1 MAACSHLPEGWAGA
15 GEEQVPA
22 RSGFSQS
29 KGGEW
34 EIICHVPQTQSAE
47 GQMRE
52 CLGVPEA
59 KGRDFLGWTRTRQCP
74 ILHQSAH
81 MPAITGPSFSLN
93 LSHPVCTLA
102 L

>member
-15 GEEQVPA
+15 GGEQVPA
-22 RSGFSQS
+22 CLGFSQS
-29 KGGEW
+29 KGGEG

-59 KGRDFLGWTRTRQCP
+59 EGRGFVRMDQEKAVSYFTSVSS
-74 ILHQSAH
+74 H
-81 MPAITGPSFSLN
+81 
-93 LSHPVCTLA
+93 LSHHSSLFLPKP
-102 L
+102 